1 MTTATQ
7 QPTSYGRRDADQVGD
22 PYTEAYSRGDG
33 GQSSQGPLGDPERVA
48 RGLGWFSIGLG
59 LAQIAAPRTVA
70 RVIGVN
76 DDDTNRNTMLAIG
89 VREIASGVGI
99 LTRERPVG
107 PVWTRV
113 GGDLMDLALLSRA
126 LRSGRSEKN
135 RVAAATAAVV
145 GVTVLDVLTGQGL
158 RREAGTERRTD
169 GAGRTQGQGIEV
181 RRAITVW
188 APQDEVYRF
197 WRNFENLPR
206 FMQHLESVRV
216 LDDRRSHW
224 KARAPAGMSV
234 EWDAEIIEDR
244 PNELIAWRAVDRAD
258 VPNRGLVRFQP
269 SPQGGTE
276 VHVELS
282 YEPPGGRLGSIVA
295 KLLGEEPDIQVASD
309 LRRFKQV
316 MELGEVVQ
324 SEATVLGR
332 PHPARPPENPVNVQ
346 TQTREAMQ
354 GAMR

>member
-7 QPTSYGRRDADQVGD
+7 ESTRYGRRDADQVDD

-33 GQSSQGPLGDPERVA
+33 GRSSRGLIGNPDRVA

-59 LAQIAAPRTVA
+59 LAQIASPRRVA
-70 RVIGVN
+70 RLIGV
-76 DDDTNRNTMLAIG
+76 DDDQTTRNTMFAVG

-99 LTRERPVG
+99 LTRERPVA
-107 PVWTRV
+107 PVWSRV
-113 GGDLMDLALLSRA
+113 GGDVMDLALLGRA
-126 LRSGRSEKN
+126 MRSDRSEKN

-145 GVTVLDVLTGQGL
+145 GVTILDFLPGQELTRESGADGRA
-158 RREAGTERRTD
+158 RREGARAR
-169 GAGRTQGQGIEV
+169 AGREIEV

-206 FMQHLESVRV
+206 FMQHLESVQV
-216 LDDRRSHW
+216 IDDRRSHW
-224 KARAPAGMSV
+224 KAKAPAGTSV

-244 PNELIAWRAVDRAD
+244 PDELIVWRAIANAD
-258 VPNRGLVRFQP
+258 VPNRGSVRFVP

-282 YEPPGGRLGSIVA
+282 YQPPGGRLGAIVA
-295 KLLGEEPDIQVASD
+295 KLLGEEPEIQVASD

-316 MELGEVVQ
+316 IELGEVVY

-332 PHPARPPENPVNVQ
+332 PHPARPPEEPVNVQ
-346 TQTREAMQ
+346 PQMQ

>member
-7 QPTSYGRRDADQVGD
+7 QSTSYGRRNADQLGD

-70 RVIGVN
+70 RMIGVN

-113 GGDLMDLALLSRA
+113 GGDMMDLALLGRA
-126 LRSGRSEKN
+126 LRSDRTEKN

-145 GVTVLDVLTGQGL
+145 GVTILDVLTGQGL
-158 RREAGTERRTD
+158 RRGAETERRTD
-169 GAGRTQGQGIEV
+169 GAARPQGKAIEV
-181 RRAITVW
+181 RRAITVL

-224 KARAPAGMSV
+224 KARAPAGTSV
-234 EWDAEIIEDR
+234 EWDAEILDDR
-244 PNELIAWRAVDRAD
+244 PNELIAWRAVGNAD
-258 VPNRGLVRFQP
+258 VPNRGSVRFQP

-295 KLLGEEPDIQVASD
+295 KLLGEEPEIQVASD
-309 LRRFKQV
+309 LRRLKQV
-316 MELGEVVQ
+316 IELGEVVL
-324 SEATVLGR
+324 SEATVFDR
-332 PHPARPPENPVNVQ
+332 PHPAQPPEKPVNVQ

-354 GAMR
+354 GATR

>member
-1 MTTATQ
+1 M
-7 QPTSYGRRDADQVGD
+7 
-22 PYTEAYSRGDG
+22 
-33 GQSSQGPLGDPERVA
+33 A
-48 RGLGWFSIGLG
+48 RM
-59 LAQIAAPRTVA
+59 
-70 RVIGVN
+70 IGVN
-76 DDDTNRNTMLAIG
+76 DDDTNRNTMLAVG

-107 PVWTRV
+107 PVWSRV
-113 GGDLMDLALLSRA
+113 GGDLMDLALLGRA
-126 LRSGRSEKN
+126 LRSDRSEKN

-145 GVTVLDVLTGQGL
+145 GVTLLDVLTGQGL
-158 RREAGTERRTD
+158 RREGQTERGTD
-169 GAGRTQGQGIEV
+169 GAARAQGKAIEV
-181 RRAITVW
+181 RKAITVW

-224 KARAPAGMSV
+224 KAKAPAGMSV
-234 EWDAEIIEDR
+234 EWDAEITEDR
-244 PNELIAWRAVDRAD
+244 PNELIAWRAAGNAD
-258 VPNRGLVRFQP
+258 VPNRGSVRFQP

-276 VHVELS
+276 VLVELS

-295 KLLGEEPDIQVASD
+295 KLLGEEPEIQVAND

-316 MELGEVVQ
+316 LELGEVVL
-324 SEATVLGR
+324 SDATVFDR
-332 PHPARPPENPVNVQ
+332 PHPARPPEKPVNVQ
-346 TQTREAMQ
+346 TQQREMQ